1 MEELQRLQELAS
13 RYSRLTD
20 LSFDPVIIYT
30 QDARIRFVNDKG
42 LIMLKGTRDQALG
55 QSIFGFVLPEY
66 WEVLKQ
72 RIAQM
77 LQEGNQSPPAEIRI
91 RNSLDELL
99 DVEVTGIAIPY
110 EGQQAI
116 LAIIRDITERKKYER
131 DIEYWAYHDELTG
144 LPNRR
149 WFDHHVL
156 GPTRQHEADGPSV
169 GLMFIDFDDF
179 KHVNDSLGHHFGD
192 LLLQEIAN
200 RLREDESDRRIVVR
214 AGGDEFMFVLLDMD
228 SPDQLLDWS
237 ERILARFRVPFLLL
251 DTPIHSTCSI
261 GIAYSP
267 EHGTTSQQLLKSAD
281 IALHRAKL
289 QRNCAVMFDPQ
300 MEQVSVNRL
309 TIIDELHKALEHGWF
324 ELHYQPQID
333 LRSGGIRGTEAL
345 IRMNHP
351 RKGMLPPAYFIP
363 TAETSSLMIPIGEW
377 ILQEACRQNMAWQS
391 QGLRPMTVSVNVAIC
406 QFQEE
411 AFADKVIRALER
423 SGMPAELLELEI
435 TESCAADSARLE
447 QVLQKLKPLGVQV
460 SIDDFGTGYSSL
472 SQLSQVSI
480 DKLKIDRSFILQ
492 MMEHKKSENLV
503 KAMITMAHNLQI
515 EVVAEG
521 MEAVEQVEMLRLWG
535 CDTAQGYYFSKPIP
549 AEKLLSV
556 YRESKGDSTM

>member
-1 MEELQRLQELAS
+1 MEDLQQLEELAS
-13 RYSRLTD
+13 RYARLTD

-30 QDARIRFVNDKG
+30 QDTRIRFVNDKG
-42 LIMLKGTRDQALG
+42 LIMLEGTRDQAIG
-55 QSIFGFVLPEY
+55 QSIFEFVLPEY
-66 WEVLKQ
+66 RDALKQ
-72 RIAQM
+72 RIAHM
-77 LQEGNQSPPAEIRI
+77 LQGGNQSPPAEIRI
-91 RNSLDELL
+91 RNSKNELL
-99 DVEVTGIAIPY
+99 DVEVTGTAIPY
-110 EGQQAI
+110 EGELAI
-116 LAIIRDITERKKYER
+116 LAIIRDITERKQYER
-131 DIEYWAYHDELTG
+131 EIKHLVYHDEMTG

-149 WFDHHVL
+149 WFDHHAL
-156 GPTRQHEADGPSV
+156 RLMQQCEAEGHSV

-179 KHVNDSLGHHFGD
+179 KHVNDSFGHQLGD
-192 LLLQEIAN
+192 LLLQEIAQ
-200 RLREDESDRRIVVR
+200 RLREDAGDRRIVIR
-214 AGGDEFMFVLLDMD
+214 TGGDEFMLVLLDVE
-228 SPDQLLDWS
+228 SPDDLIRWS
-237 ERILARFRVPFLLL
+237 ERILARFRVPFLPM
-251 DTPIHSTCSI
+251 DIPIHSTCSI
-261 GIAYSP
+261 GIAYFP
-267 EHGTTSQQLLKSAD
+267 EHGTTPQKLLKSAD

-289 QRNCAVMFDPQ
+289 QRNCAVMFDPR
-300 MEQVSVNRL
+300 MEHVSINRL

-351 RKGMLPPAYFIP
+351 HKGLLPPAYFIP

-377 ILQEACRQNMAWQS
+377 VLQEACRQNVAWQR

-406 QFQEE
+406 QFQED
-411 AFADKVIRALER
+411 AFADRVIRALER

-447 QVLQKLKPLGVQV
+447 QVLQKLKPHGVQV

-480 DKLKIDRSFILQ
+480 DKLKIDRSFVLR

-503 KAMITMAHNLQI
+503 KAIITMAHAMQI
-515 EVVAEG
+515 QVVAEG
-521 MEAVEQVEMLRLWG
+521 MEAIEQVEMLRLLG

-549 AEKLLSV
+549 ARKLLDT
-556 YRESKGDSTM
+556 YRE